1 MAVYIRCAAK
11 INLYLDVIRRRSD
24 GYHDIETLFQPVSL
38 WDELTLSATPD
49 ALAVRGDDSSIPWD
63 EDNLCHRAAR
73 IMFDKTGYR
82 GGAVIEVRKRI
93 PAGAGLGGGSS
104 DAAATLIGLNALL
117 NFQLDKEELGQLAL
131 EIGSDVPFFIHGT
144 PAIGRGLG
152 EDLEGVD
159 GLRDAWILIVKPD
172 VTIST
177 AWAYEQLN
185 LLLTGNGG
193 GAKLK
198 TLLEGIK
205 YFPEK
210 KLSTHNSFERGI
222 SERFPEIGGI
232 LTVLKGEGALLHT
245 LSGTGAACFSL
256 FSEAKKAEEVR
267 KRFIDKG
274 FFLEIVRPVYQAIEL
289 LHTNS

>member
-49 ALAVRGDDSSIPWD
+49 ELAVRGDDSSIPWD

>member
-1 MAVYIRCAAK
+1 MA
-11 INLYLDVIRRRSD
+11 
-24 GYHDIETLFQPVSL
+24 H
-38 WDELTLSATPD
+38 TPS
-49 ALAVRGDDSSIPWD
+49 G
-63 EDNLCHRAAR
+63 
-73 IMFDKTGYR
+73 
-82 GGAVIEVRKRI
+82 
-93 PAGAGLGGGSS
+93 
-104 DAAATLIGLNALL
+104 
-117 NFQLDKEELGQLAL
+117 
-131 EIGSDVPFFIHGT
+131 
-144 PAIGRGLG
+144 
-152 EDLEGVD
+152 GVD

-210 KLSTHNSFERGI
+210 KLSTHNSFERGM
-222 SERFPEIGGI
+222 SEQFPEIGRI
-232 LTVLKGEGALLHT
+232 LAALKGEGALLYT